1 MVYLSQ
7 KENLFPG
14 TIRENILFGKKVST
28 EEFDAV
34 CQICFLESIVE
45 KKPLRYETTIDE
57 TTLSGGEKQ
66 RVMLARTLLSGA
78 SLYLFD
84 EALSEVDKEME
95 KEIIKA
101 LRLYL
106 KDKMILYISHRNH
119 SRLFQEVID
128 VGESKI

>member
-1 MVYLSQ
+1 
-7 KENLFPG
+7 
-14 TIRENILFGKKVST
+14 
-28 EEFDAV
+28 
-34 CQICFLESIVE
+34 
-45 KKPLRYETTIDE
+45 
-57 TTLSGGEKQ
+57 
-66 RVMLARTLLSGA
+66 MLARTLLSGA

>member
-1 MVYLSQ
+1 
-7 KENLFPG
+7 
-14 TIRENILFGKKVST
+14 
-28 EEFDAV
+28 
-34 CQICFLESIVE
+34 
-45 KKPLRYETTIDE
+45 
-57 TTLSGGEKQ
+57 
-66 RVMLARTLLSGA
+66 
-78 SLYLFD
+78 
-84 EALSEVDKEME
+84 ME